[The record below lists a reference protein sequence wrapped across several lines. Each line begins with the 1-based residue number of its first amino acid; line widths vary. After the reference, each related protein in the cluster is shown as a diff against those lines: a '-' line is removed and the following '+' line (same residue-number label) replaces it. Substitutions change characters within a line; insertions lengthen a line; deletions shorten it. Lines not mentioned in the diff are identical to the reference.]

1 MFLKTVPPVVAIHS
15 EWRSNKSCSLP
26 LFFNDSASDSDLAS
40 VSGTPIPQKIQMIIE
55 SLHSTQSSD
64 MSENMQT
71 EKAAHSSHEVDYK
84 GQMRLMDTSAR
95 SRRTGADTKPQPARS
110 DTGDDSDSDDSVD
123 RGIEEAIQEYLK
135 EKVDHKRKGDPMA
148 SSPPAPK
155 LQRREPA
162 VQDAAKQ
169 HTHSSSGK
177 VLTASNHI
185 QRALSGTQPL
195 KKKVK
200 KKKLSKENPFKK
212 ADTSKVL
219 PVKSLPPPRAKK
231 GSSSSSEMDRSPPRL
246 VIKEEEEWLD
256 SSSDDGIEEEIQR
269 FQQEKKQK
277 QEGDKDALRSSR
289 QRDDS
294 ESSSDAGIE
303 EAIRRFQEEK
313 HKQKKKKSPL
323 KSAQLVPVQ
332 RSKPAVASSDCMSTE
347 PLKALSKKSKKK
359 LITKKS
365 NLPTPLGVS
374 HFLNKC
380 TSQGSKVIGCAPPPS
395 NSKQTH
401 TEHQIHSSLKVN
413 TAELM
418 CAEAILDISKTVMP
432 EVFESNLNI
441 ANRNLLQMPT
451 FPTVAPSADKS
462 DESSVD
468 SEDGIEQEI
477 RKFLEHKAKMNKE
490 LPTTTV
496 APPQASGDPTAS
508 KEPKKKMKETQP
520 NKSVRLSLSK
530 KRKFKEVQSKLSRD
544 GDLVMNIKEEP
555 PGTPLN
561 HSDSTRPELSTTPTV
576 TSHSSSL
583 TTMKISKP
591 KQNSPPRKGTDS
603 SVLKDKGS
611 TYSMSSPKTA
621 IGSERNDSSG
631 KSSSLDSDEDL
642 DAAIKD
648 LLKTKKKVKKK
659 VRDMKVRK
667 STRPSEGSSLD
678 AMKKQKP
685 FTDLKSIPSKL
696 VKSGILKG
704 GKETLNIQSK
714 NDKGHKSK
722 AVKGKSEVQN
732 IKESKSPAQPD
743 KVTGNGGIPKTQDVD
758 IPSSSLHAEDDDSSV
773 DSDDSIEQE
782 IRRFLAERAKESTP
796 LTANTKQEEEAVDS
810 LTSPTECDVK
820 PELHKILIETPVS
833 ASASTSGRL
842 FKSETQAESMGT
854 PARSADTPVELNE
867 GPVLTPGSSCIMGC
881 RRTESQKFEISTP
894 RDPKNGSS
902 QTGKDTPTTH
912 TIKPNSFTTPS
923 VSSEMPR
930 PSGHQHQNLF
940 LMRPVNSSM
949 SDVKELSS
957 ADGNDLAVS
966 RQRVQLATRIPLK
979 DVISSLCLSPIS
991 KPQISSCAVT
1001 SGDLST
1007 SAPPGGR
1014 TEGLYLHNRLKRDR
1028 PLSDRPH
1035 LSPATSHLCQPTPVL
1050 HPHQVGSVIQVQRDQ
1065 AAFPTPLAKTNHLQV
1080 SQIEPTESTA
1090 CLGARQREGGSVS
1103 KEEKEQE
1110 DEEEKCVDETDVESD
1125 EERKDQKTKDRKTQ
1139 PHNQSLSTSIDPG
1152 LLLSPYIALDTEER
1166 SLKFQT
1172 RRLHIQKQLEVHK
1185 KTVLKIH
1192 AFTCTHTN
1200 IYVTQI

>member
-15 EWRSNKSCSLP
+15 EWRSNKSCILP

-71 EKAAHSSHEVDYK
+71 EKASHSSHEADYK

-95 SRRTGADTKPQPARS
+95 SRRTGPDTKPQLGRS

-155 LQRREPA
+155 LQRREPT

-169 HTHSSSGK
+169 HTHSTSGK
-177 VLTASNHI
+177 VLIASNNI

-277 QEGDKDALRSSR
+277 QEGENDALRSSR
-289 QRDDS
+289 QREHS
-294 ESSSDAGIE
+294 ESSSDEGIE
-303 EAIRRFQEEK
+303 EAIRHFQEQK
-313 HKQKKKKSPL
+313 DKQKKKKSPL
-323 KSAQLVPVQ
+323 KSVQLVPVQ
-332 RSKPAVASSDCMSTE
+332 HIKPAVAASECMSTE

-380 TSQGSKVIGCAPPPS
+380 TSQGSKVKECAPPPS

-432 EVFESNLNI
+432 EVFESNLSI

-451 FPTVAPSADKS
+451 FPTVAPTVDKS

-477 RKFLEHKAKMNKE
+477 RKFLEDKAKMNKE
-490 LPTTTV
+490 LPTTTG
-496 APPQASGDPTAS
+496 APPTASGDPTTS
-508 KEPKKKMKETQP
+508 KEPKKKKETQP
-520 NKSVRLSLSK
+520 NKAVRLSLSK
-530 KRKFKEVQSKLSRD
+530 KRKFKEEQSKLSRD
-544 GDLVMNIKEEP
+544 SDLVLNIKEEP
-555 PGTPLN
+555 PGTTLN
-561 HSDSTRPELSTTPTV
+561 YCDSTRPELSASPTV

-583 TTMKISKP
+583 TTKKISKL
-591 KQNSPPRKGTDS
+591 KQNSPPHKGTDS
-603 SVLKDKGS
+603 SVLKDKVS

-621 IGSERNDSSG
+621 IGSEKNDSSD

-667 STRPSEGSSLD
+667 STRPSEASSLD
-678 AMKKQKP
+678 AIKKQKP

-704 GKETLNIQSK
+704 GKETLNIRTK
-714 NDKGHKSK
+714 NGKGHKSK
-722 AVKGKSEVQN
+722 AVKGRSEVPN

-758 IPSSSLHAEDDDSSV
+758 LPSSSLHAEDEDSSV

-796 LTANTKQEEEAVDS
+796 FTANTKQEEEAVDS
-810 LTSPTECDVK
+810 LTSLPECDVN
-820 PELHKILIETPVS
+820 PERQKILIETPVS
-833 ASASTSGRL
+833 ASASTSVRL
-842 FKSETQAESMGT
+842 FKSETQAESIAT
-854 PARSADTPVELNE
+854 PARSADAPAELNK

-881 RRTESQKFEISTP
+881 RRTESQKLEISTP

-902 QTGKDTPTTH
+902 QTDKDTPTSH

-923 VSSEMPR
+923 VSSEMPQ
-930 PSGHQHQNLF
+930 SLGHQHQNLF
-940 LMRPVNSSM
+940 LMRPVNSGM
-949 SDVKELSS
+949 SDVKVLSA
-957 ADGNDLAVS
+957 ADGNDPAVNH
-966 RQRVQLATRIPLK
+966 QRLTSATRIPLK
-979 DVISSLCLSPIS
+979 DVISSLCPSPIT

-1001 SGDLST
+1001 TGDLLT

-1028 PLSDRPH
+1028 HLSDRPH
-1035 LSPATSHLCQPTPVL
+1035 LSPATSHLCQPSPVL
-1050 HPHQVGSVIQVQRDQ
+1050 HPHQGGSVIQVQRDQ

-1090 CLGARQREGGSVS
+1090 CLGVRQREGGSVS

-1152 LLLSPYIALDTEER
+1152 FLLSPYIALDTEER

-1172 RRLHIQKQLEVHK
+1172 RRLRIQKQLEES
-1185 KTVLKIH
+1185 KTVKRRLQFVINL
-1192 AFTCTHTN
+1192 TR
-1200 IYVTQI
+1200 

>member
-26 LFFNDSASDSDLAS
+26 LFFNDSASDSELAS

-64 MSENMQT
+64 ISENMQT
-71 EKAAHSSHEVDYK
+71 EKAAHSSHEAGYK

-95 SRRTGADTKPQPARS
+95 SRRTGADTKPQTARS
-110 DTGDDSDSDDSVD
+110 DSGDDSDSDDSVD

-155 LQRREPA
+155 LQRREPTDL
-162 VQDAAKQ
+162 DAAKQ
-169 HTHSSSGK
+169 NTHSSSGK

-200 KKKLSKENPFKK
+200 KKQLSKENPFKK
-212 ADTSKVL
+212 ADTSKGSS
-219 PVKSLPPPRAKK
+219 VKSLPPPRTKK

-246 VIKEEEEWLD
+246 VIKEEDEWLE

-269 FQQEKKQK
+269 FQQEKKEK
-277 QEGDKDALRSSR
+277 QEGGKDALRSSR
-289 QRDDS
+289 QREDS
-294 ESSSDAGIE
+294 ESSSDEGIE
-303 EAIRRFQEEK
+303 EAIRLFQEEK

-323 KSAQLVPVQ
+323 IPAQLVPAQ
-332 RSKPAVASSDCMSTE
+332 CSKPAVASPECMSTQ

-359 LITKKS
+359 LTTKKS

-380 TSQGSKVIGCAPPPS
+380 TSQG
-395 NSKQTH
+395 SKQTH

-432 EVFESNLNI
+432 EVFESNLSI

-490 LPTTTV
+490 LPTTTGAPLPV
-496 APPQASGDPTAS
+496 AGDPTAS
-508 KEPKKKMKETQP
+508 KEPKKTMKETQP
-520 NKSVRLSLSK
+520 NKAVRLSLSK
-530 KRKFKEVQSKLSRD
+530 KRKFKEEQSKLSRD
-544 GDLVMNIKEEP
+544 GDLVLNIKEEP
-555 PGTPLN
+555 PGTPLKL
-561 HSDSTRPELSTTPTV
+561 SDSTTLELSTTPTV
-576 TSHSSSL
+576 TSSL
-583 TTMKISKP
+583 GTLNNMKMSKP

-603 SVLKDKGS
+603 SVLKDKAS
-611 TYSMSSPKTA
+611 TYSMSSPK
-621 IGSERNDSSG
+621 IGSEKNDSSD
-631 KSSSLDSDEDL
+631 KSSSFDSDEDL

-659 VRDMKVRK
+659 VRDMKARK
-667 STRPSEGSSLD
+667 NTRPSEPLSLD
-678 AMKKQKP
+678 ATKKQKL
-685 FTDLKSIPSKL
+685 FTDLKSIPPSKL

-704 GKETLNIQSK
+704 GKETLNVQAK

-732 IKESKSPAQPD
+732 IKQSKSPAQAD
-743 KVTGNGGIPKTQDVD
+743 KLTGNSGIPKTQDVD

-782 IRRFLAERAKESTP
+782 IRKFLAERAKESTP
-796 LTANTKQEEEAVDS
+796 LAANIKQEEEAVDS
-810 LTSPTECDVK
+810 LTSPAECDGK
-820 PELHKILIETPVS
+820 PEPQKIRTETPVS
-833 ASASTSGRL
+833 ASPSTSGRL
-842 FKSETQAESMGT
+842 FKSETQAEST
-854 PARSADTPVELNE
+854 DTPSRSDAPAELNK
-867 GPVLTPGSSCIMGC
+867 GPVLTPGSSCIMGF
-881 RRTESQKFEISTP
+881 RRTESQKCEISSP

-902 QTGKDTPTTH
+902 QIGKDTPTSH
-912 TIKPNSFTTPS
+912 AIKRFAMPS

-930 PSGHQHQNLF
+930 ILGHQHQNLF

-949 SDVKELSS
+949 SDVKEL
-957 ADGNDLAVS
+957 DVNDLSVS
-966 RQRVQLATRIPLK
+966 RQRVPSVARIPLK
-979 DVISSLCLSPIS
+979 DVISSLCPSPIS
-991 KPQISSCAVT
+991 KPQISSSVT
-1001 SGDLST
+1001 TGDLTTST
-1007 SAPPGGR
+1007 PPVGR

-1028 PLSDRPH
+1028 HLSDRPH
-1035 LSPATSHLCQPTPVL
+1035 LSPATPHLCQASLVL
-1050 HPHQVGSVIQVQRDQ
+1050 QPHQGSSVIQVQRD
-1065 AAFPTPLAKTNHLQV
+1065 PTPLAKTNHLQLSKV
-1080 SQIEPTESTA
+1080 ESNTG
-1090 CLGARQREGGSVS
+1090 LGERQREGGSVS
-1103 KEEKEQE
+1103 KEDKEQE
-1110 DEEEKCVDETDVESD
+1110 GEEEKCVDETDVESD
-1125 EERKDQKTKDRKTQ
+1125 EERKDQKTKDRKMQ
-1139 PHNQSLSTSIDPG
+1139 PHNQ
-1152 LLLSPYIALDTEER
+1152 
-1166 SLKFQT
+1166 
-1172 RRLHIQKQLEVHK
+1172 
-1185 KTVLKIH
+1185 
-1192 AFTCTHTN
+1192 
-1200 IYVTQI
+1200 

>member
-15 EWRSNKSCSLP
+15 EWRSNKSYSLP

-64 MSENMQT
+64 MSENLQT
-71 EKAAHSSHEVDYK
+71 EKAAHSSHEAGYK

-95 SRRTGADTKPQPARS
+95 SRRTGADTKPQTARS

-155 LQRREPA
+155 LQRSEPT
-162 VQDAAKQ
+162 VPDAAKQ

-185 QRALSGTQPL
+185 QRALSGTKFSFL
-195 KKKVK
+195 
-200 KKKLSKENPFKK
+200 
-212 ADTSKVL
+212 
-219 PVKSLPPPRAKK
+219 
-231 GSSSSSEMDRSPPRL
+231 GSSSSSEMDRSPPCL

-269 FQQEKKQK
+269 FQQEKKEK
-277 QEGDKDALRSSR
+277 QEGEKDALRSSR
-289 QRDDS
+289 QRENS
-294 ESSSDAGIE
+294 ESSSDEGIE
-303 EAIRRFQEEK
+303 EAIRCFQEEQ
-313 HKQKKKKSPL
+313 HKQKKKKSLL
-323 KSAQLVPVQ
+323 KPAQLVPAQ
-332 RSKPAVASSDCMSTE
+332 CSKPAVASSECMSTQ

-380 TSQGSKVIGCAPPPS
+380 TSQGSKVKGS
-395 NSKQTH
+395 
-401 TEHQIHSSLKVN
+401 
-413 TAELM
+413 
-418 CAEAILDISKTVMP
+418 
-432 EVFESNLNI
+432 
-441 ANRNLLQMPT
+441 
-451 FPTVAPSADKS
+451 
-462 DESSVD
+462 
-468 SEDGIEQEI
+468 
-477 RKFLEHKAKMNKE
+477 
-490 LPTTTV
+490 
-496 APPQASGDPTAS
+496 SGDPTAS
-508 KEPKKKMKETQP
+508 KEPKKKMKETQT
-520 NKSVRLSLSK
+520 NKAVRLSLSK
-530 KRKFKEVQSKLSRD
+530 KRKFKEEQSKLSRD
-544 GDLVMNIKEEP
+544 GDLVLNIKEEP

-603 SVLKDKGS
+603 NVLKDKGS

-621 IGSERNDSSG
+621 GSERNDSSD

-659 VRDMKVRK
+659 VRDMKARK
-667 STRPSEGSSLD
+667 SARPSEASSLD
-678 AMKKQKP
+678 AMKKRKP
-685 FTDLKSIPSKL
+685 FTDLKSIPPSQL

-704 GKETLNIQSK
+704 GKETLNIQTK
-714 NDKGHKSK
+714 NDMGHKSK
-722 AVKGKSEVQN
+722 AVKVKSEVQN
-732 IKESKSPAQPD
+732 IKQSKSSAQPD

-782 IRRFLAERAKESTP
+782 IRRFLAERAKESSP
-796 LTANTKQEEEAVDS
+796 LTANTKQKEEAVDS
-810 LTSPTECDVK
+810 LTSSAECDVK
-820 PELHKILIETPVS
+820 PELQKILIETPVS
-833 ASASTSGRL
+833 ASAATSRRL
-842 FKSETQAESMGT
+842 FKSETQAESIGT
-854 PARSADTPVELNE
+854 PARSTDAPAELNK

-881 RRTESQKFEISTP
+881 RTTES
-894 RDPKNGSS
+894 
-902 QTGKDTPTTH
+902 
-912 TIKPNSFTTPS
+912 
-923 VSSEMPR
+923 
-930 PSGHQHQNLF
+930 HQHQNLF

-949 SDVKELSS
+949 SDVKELSP
-957 ADGNDLAVS
+957 ADGNDLAIS
-966 RQRVQLATRIPLK
+966 RQRVPSATRIPLK
-979 DVISSLCLSPIS
+979 DVISSLCPSPIS

-1001 SGDLST
+1001 TGDLSI

-1028 PLSDRPH
+1028 HLSDRPH

-1050 HPHQVGSVIQVQRDQ
+1050 QPHQGCSVIQVQ
-1065 AAFPTPLAKTNHLQV
+1065 AAFPMPLAKTNHLQV
-1080 SQIEPTESTA
+1080 SQTESTA

-1103 KEEKEQE
+1103 
-1110 DEEEKCVDETDVESD
+1110 
-1125 EERKDQKTKDRKTQ
+1125 
-1139 PHNQSLSTSIDPG
+1139 
-1152 LLLSPYIALDTEER
+1152 
-1166 SLKFQT
+1166 
-1172 RRLHIQKQLEVHK
+1172 
-1185 KTVLKIH
+1185 
-1192 AFTCTHTN
+1192 
-1200 IYVTQI
+1200 

>member
-26 LFFNDSASDSDLAS
+26 LFFNDSASDSELAS

-71 EKAAHSSHEVDYK
+71 EKAAHSSHEAGYK

-95 SRRTGADTKPQPARS
+95 SRRTGADTKPQTARS
-110 DTGDDSDSDDSVD
+110 HTGDDSDSDDSVD

-135 EKVDHKRKGDPMA
+135 EKVDHKRKGDPIA

-155 LQRREPA
+155 LQRREPTVPDA
-162 VQDAAKQ
+162 VKQ

-185 QRALSGTQPL
+185 QKALSGTQPL

-212 ADTSKVL
+212 ADTSKIL

-269 FQQEKKQK
+269 FQQEKKDK
-277 QEGDKDALRSSR
+277 QEGEKDALKSSR
-289 QRDDS
+289 QREDS
-294 ESSSDAGIE
+294 ESSSDEGIE

-313 HKQKKKKSPL
+313 HKQKKSPL
-323 KSAQLVPVQ
+323 KPAQLVPAQ
-332 RSKPAVASSDCMSTE
+332 RSKPTIASPECMSTQS
-347 PLKALSKKSKKK
+347 LKALSKKSKKK
-359 LITKKS
+359 LATKKS
-365 NLPTPLGVS
+365 NLPAPLGVS

-380 TSQGSKVIGCAPPPS
+380 TSQGSKVKGCAPPPS

-432 EVFESNLNI
+432 EVFESNLSI

-490 LPTTTV
+490 LPTTTG
-496 APPQASGDPTAS
+496 ASPPASGDSTAS
-508 KEPKKKMKETQP
+508 KEPKKKMMKETQP
-520 NKSVRLSLSK
+520 NKAVRLSLSK
-530 KRKFKEVQSKLSRD
+530 KRKFKEEQSKLSRD
-544 GDLVMNIKEEP
+544 GDLVLNIKEEP

-583 TTMKISKP
+583 TTIKTSKP

-621 IGSERNDSSG
+621 IGSEKNDSSD

-659 VRDMKVRK
+659 VRDMKARK
-667 STRPSEGSSLD
+667 SARPSEASSLD

-685 FTDLKSIPSKL
+685 FTDLKSIPPSKL

-704 GKETLNIQSK
+704 GKETLNIQTK

-732 IKESKSPAQPD
+732 IKQSKSPAQPD

-796 LTANTKQEEEAVDS
+796 LAANTEQEEEAVDS
-810 LTSPTECDVK
+810 LTSPAECDVK
-820 PELHKILIETPVS
+820 QELQKILIETPVS

-842 FKSETQAESMGT
+842 FKSETQAESIGT
-854 PARSADTPVELNE
+854 PARSTDAPAELNK
-867 GPVLTPGSSCIMGC
+867 GPVLTPGSSCIMGFK
-881 RRTESQKFEISTP
+881 RTESQKFEISTP

-902 QTGKDTPTTH
+902 QIGKDTPTIH
-912 TIKPNSFTTPS
+912 AIKPNSFTMPS
-923 VSSEMPR
+923 VSSDTPR
-930 PSGHQHQNLF
+930 SLGHQHQNLF

-966 RQRVQLATRIPLK
+966 RQRVPSASRIPLK
-979 DVISSLCLSPIS
+979 DVISSLCPSPIS
-991 KPQISSCAVT
+991 KPQISSSAVT
-1001 SGDLST
+1001 TGDLLT

-1028 PLSDRPH
+1028 HLSDRPH
-1035 LSPATSHLCQPTPVL
+1035 LSHATSHLCQPSPVL
-1050 HPHQVGSVIQVQRDQ
+1050 QPHEGGSVIQVQQD
-1065 AAFPTPLAKTNHLQV
+1065 PTPLANHLQV
-1080 SQIEPTESTA
+1080 SQIEATESTA
-1090 CLGARQREGGSVS
+1090 CLGERQREGESVS

-1139 PHNQSLSTSIDPG
+1139 SHNHSCSI
-1152 LLLSPYIALDTEER
+1152 SE
-1166 SLKFQT
+1166 
-1172 RRLHIQKQLEVHK
+1172 
-1185 KTVLKIH
+1185 
-1192 AFTCTHTN
+1192 
-1200 IYVTQI
+1200 

>member
-1 MFLKTVPPVVAIHS
+1 MELPHAPTSLPFRPSRMFLKTVPPVVAIHS

-26 LFFNDSASDSDLAS
+26 LFFNDSTSDSELAS

-71 EKAAHSSHEVDYK
+71 EKAAHSSHEAGYK

-95 SRRTGADTKPQPARS
+95 SQRTGVDAKPQPARS
-110 DTGDDSDSDDSVD
+110 DIGDDSDSDDSVD

-135 EKVDHKRKGDPMA
+135 DKVEHKRKGGPMA

-155 LQRREPA
+155 LQRRETNVP
-162 VQDAAKQ
+162 DAAKQ

-200 KKKLSKENPFKK
+200 KKQLSKENPFKK
-212 ADTSKVL
+212 ADTSKIL

-246 VIKEEEEWLD
+246 VIKEEEEYLD

-269 FQQEKKQK
+269 FQQEKKEK
-277 QEGDKDALRSSR
+277 QEGEKDALRSSQ
-289 QRDDS
+289 QREDS
-294 ESSSDAGIE
+294 ESSSDEGIE

-313 HKQKKKKSPL
+313 HKQKKKKSLL
-323 KSAQLVPVQ
+323 KPVQLVPVQ
-332 RSKPAVASSDCMSTE
+332 RIKPAIASPECMSTQ

-359 LITKKS
+359 LTTKKS
-365 NLPTPLGVS
+365 NLPAPLGVS

-380 TSQGSKVIGCAPPPS
+380 TSQGSKFKGCAPPSS
-395 NSKQTH
+395 NSKETH
-401 TEHQIHSSLKVN
+401 TEHQMHSSLKVN

-432 EVFESNLNI
+432 EVFESNLSISNG
-441 ANRNLLQMPT
+441 NLLQMPT

-477 RKFLEHKAKMNKE
+477 MTFLEHKAKMNKE
-490 LPTTTV
+490 LPTTTG
-496 APPQASGDPTAS
+496 APPPASDPTAS
-508 KEPKKKMKETQP
+508 KEPKKKIKETHP
-520 NKSVRLSLSK
+520 NKAVRLSLSK
-530 KRKFKEVQSKLSRD
+530 KRKFKKEQSNISRD
-544 GDLVMNIKEEP
+544 GDLVLNIKEEP

-576 TSHSSSL
+576 TSHLSSL
-583 TTMKISKP
+583 TTMKISKL
-591 KQNSPPRKGTDS
+591 KQNSPPRNGTDS

-621 IGSERNDSSG
+621 IGSERNDSSD

-659 VRDMKVRK
+659 VREIEARK
-667 STRPSEGSSLD
+667 STRPSEVSSLD
-678 AMKKQKP
+678 AMKKLKL
-685 FTDLKSIPSKL
+685 FTDLKRIPSSKL
-696 VKSGILKG
+696 KSGILKG
-704 GKETLNIQSK
+704 GKEILNIQTK
-714 NDKGHKSK
+714 NDTGHKSK

-732 IKESKSPAQPD
+732 IKQSKSPAQPD
-743 KVTGNGGIPKTQDVD
+743 KVTGNGGIPKTQDVE
-758 IPSSSLHAEDDDSSV
+758 IPSFSLHAEDDDSSV
-773 DSDDSIEQE
+773 DSDDSIELE
-782 IRRFLAERAKESTP
+782 IRRFLAEKAKESTP
-796 LTANTKQEEEAVDS
+796 LAANTKQEEESVDS
-810 LTSPTECDVK
+810 LTSAAECDVK
-820 PELHKILIETPVS
+820 PELQKILIETPVS

-842 FKSETQAESMGT
+842 FKSETQVESIGT
-854 PARSADTPVELNE
+854 PAGSMDAPAELNK
-867 GPVLTPGSSCIMGC
+867 GPVLTPGSSCIMGF

-894 RDPKNGSS
+894 RDLKHGSS
-902 QTGKDTPTTH
+902 QIGKDTPTSNA
-912 TIKPNSFTTPS
+912 IKPNSFTTPS

-930 PSGHQHQNLF
+930 SSGHQHQNLF

-966 RQRVQLATRIPLK
+966 HQRVPSASRIHLK
-979 DVISSLCLSPIS
+979 DVISSLCPSPIS
-991 KPQISSCAVT
+991 KPQISSSTVT
-1001 SGDLST
+1001 TGDLST
-1007 SAPPGGR
+1007 SAHPGGR
-1014 TEGLYLHNRLKRDR
+1014 TEALYLHNRLKRDR
-1028 PLSDRPH
+1028 HLSNRPH
-1035 LSPATSHLCQPTPVL
+1035 LSHTTSHLCQPSPVL
-1050 HPHQVGSVIQVQRDQ
+1050 QSHEGGSVIQVQRD
-1065 AAFPTPLAKTNHLQV
+1065 PMPLAKTNYLQV
-1080 SQIEPTESTA
+1080 SQIEATESTA
-1090 CLGARQREGGSVS
+1090 CLGERQREGGSVS

-1110 DEEEKCVDETDVESD
+1110 DEEDKCVDETDVESD
-1125 EERKDQKTKDRKTQ
+1125 EERKDQKTKERKTQ
-1139 PHNQSLSTSIDPG
+1139 THNQWVPTCPLSK
-1152 LLLSPYIALDTEER
+1152 L
-1166 SLKFQT
+1166 
-1172 RRLHIQKQLEVHK
+1172 
-1185 KTVLKIH
+1185 
-1192 AFTCTHTN
+1192 THT
-1200 IYVTQI
+1200 Y

>member
-1 MFLKTVPPVVAIHS
+1 
-15 EWRSNKSCSLP
+15 
-26 LFFNDSASDSDLAS
+26 
-40 VSGTPIPQKIQMIIE
+40 
-55 SLHSTQSSD
+55 

-123 RGIEEAIQEYLK
+123 RGIDEAIQEYLK
-135 EKVDHKRKGDPMA
+135 EKVGHKRKGDPMA

-200 KKKLSKENPFKK
+200 KKKLSKENPFKSRHK
-212 ADTSKVL
+212 
-219 PVKSLPPPRAKK
+219 PRAKK

-530 KRKFKEVQSKLSRD
+530 KRKFKEVQSNLLEMVT
-544 GDLVMNIKEEP
+544 LVMNIKEEP

-591 KQNSPPRKGTDS
+591 KQNSPPRK
-603 SVLKDKGS
+603 VCPVRRLLL
-611 TYSMSSPKTA
+611 A
-621 IGSERNDSSG
+621 QRENDSSG

-714 NDKGHKSK
+714 NDKGHKAK

-796 LTANTKQEEEAVDS
+796 LTANTKQEEEGHS
-810 LTSPTECDVK
+810 
-820 PELHKILIETPVS
+820 ETPVS

>member
-26 LFFNDSASDSDLAS
+26 LFFNDSTSDSELAS

-71 EKAAHSSHEVDYK
+71 EKAAHSSHEAGYK
-84 GQMRLMDTSAR
+84 GQMRLMDTSA
-95 SRRTGADTKPQPARS
+95 SSQRTGADAKPQPARS
-110 DTGDDSDSDDSVD
+110 DTGDDLDSDDSVD

-135 EKVDHKRKGDPMA
+135 DKVDHKRKGGPMA
-148 SSPPAPK
+148 CSPPVPK
-155 LQRREPA
+155 LQRRETNVP
-162 VQDAAKQ
+162 DAAKQ

-185 QRALSGTQPL
+185 QRALSGMQPL

-200 KKKLSKENPFKK
+200 KKQLSKENPFKK
-212 ADTSKVL
+212 ADTSKIL
-219 PVKSLPPPRAKK
+219 PVKSLPPTKAKK

-246 VIKEEEEWLD
+246 IIKEEEKWLD

-269 FQQEKKQK
+269 FQQEKKEK
-277 QEGDKDALRSSR
+277 QEGEKDALRSSR
-289 QRDDS
+289 QREDS
-294 ESSSDAGIE
+294 ESSSDEGIE

-313 HKQKKKKSPL
+313 HKQKKKKSLL
-323 KSAQLVPVQ
+323 KPVQLVPVQ
-332 RSKPAVASSDCMSTE
+332 RIKPAIASPECMSTQ

-359 LITKKS
+359 LTSKKS
-365 NLPTPLGVS
+365 NLPAPLSVS

-380 TSQGSKVIGCAPPPS
+380 TSQDSKVKGCAPPSS

-401 TEHQIHSSLKVN
+401 TEHQMHSSLKVN

-432 EVFESNLNI
+432 EVFESNLSI
-441 ANRNLLQMPT
+441 SNRNLLQMPT

-477 RKFLEHKAKMNKE
+477 RTFLEHKAKMNKE
-490 LPTTTV
+490 LPTTTG
-496 APPQASGDPTAS
+496 APPPASDPTAS
-508 KEPKKKMKETQP
+508 KEPKKMMKETQP
-520 NKSVRLSLSK
+520 NKAVRLSLSK
-530 KRKFKEVQSKLSRD
+530 KRKFKKDQSNISRD
-544 GDLVMNIKEEP
+544 GDLVLNIKEEP

-561 HSDSTRPELSTTPTV
+561 RSDSTRPALSTTPIV
-576 TSHSSSL
+576 ISHLSSL
-583 TTMKISKP
+583 TTMKISKL
-591 KQNSPPRKGTDS
+591 KQNSPPRNGMDS

-621 IGSERNDSSG
+621 IGTERNDSSD

-659 VRDMKVRK
+659 VREIEARK
-667 STRPSEGSSLD
+667 SARPSEVSSFD
-678 AMKKQKP
+678 AMKKLKL
-685 FTDLKSIPSKL
+685 FTDLKRIPSSKL

-704 GKETLNIQSK
+704 GKEIMKIQTK
-714 NDKGHKSK
+714 NDKGHKRK

-732 IKESKSPAQPD
+732 IKQSKSLAQPD
-743 KVTGNGGIPKTQDVD
+743 KVTRNGGISKTQDVD
-758 IPSSSLHAEDDDSSV
+758 IPSFSLHAEDDDSSV

-796 LTANTKQEEEAVDS
+796 LAANTKQEEEAVDS
-810 LTSPTECDVK
+810 LTSAAECDVK
-820 PELHKILIETPVS
+820 PELQKILIETPVS

-842 FKSETQAESMGT
+842 FKSETQVESIGT
-854 PARSADTPVELNE
+854 PARITDAPAELNK
-867 GPVLTPGSSCIMGC
+867 GPVLTPGSSCIMGF

-902 QTGKDTPTTH
+902 QIGKDTPTSH
-912 TIKPNSFTTPS
+912 AIKPNSFTTPS
-923 VSSEMPR
+923 VSSGTPR
-930 PSGHQHQNLF
+930 SSGHQHQNLF

-949 SDVKELSS
+949 SVVKELSS

-966 RQRVQLATRIPLK
+966 RQRVPSASRIPLK
-979 DVISSLCLSPIS
+979 DVISSLCPSPIS
-991 KPQISSCAVT
+991 KPQISSFAVT
-1001 SGDLST
+1001 TGDLLT

-1028 PLSDRPH
+1028 HLSDRPH
-1035 LSPATSHLCQPTPVL
+1035 LSHTTSHLCQPSPVL
-1050 HPHQVGSVIQVQRDQ
+1050 QSHEGGSVIQVQRDSM
-1065 AAFPTPLAKTNHLQV
+1065 PLAKTNYLQV
-1080 SQIEPTESTA
+1080 SQIEATESTA
-1090 CLGARQREGGSVS
+1090 CLGERQREGGSVS
-1103 KEEKEQE
+1103 KEEIEQE

-1139 PHNQSLSTSIDPG
+1139 ALNQ
-1152 LLLSPYIALDTEER
+1152 
-1166 SLKFQT
+1166 
-1172 RRLHIQKQLEVHK
+1172 
-1185 KTVLKIH
+1185 
-1192 AFTCTHTN
+1192 
-1200 IYVTQI
+1200 

>member
-64 MSENMQT
+64 MSENVQT
-71 EKAAHSSHEVDYK
+71 EKAAHSSHEAGYK

-95 SRRTGADTKPQPARS
+95 SRRIGVDTKLQTARS
-110 DTGDDSDSDDSVD
+110 DTGDVSDSDDSVD

-135 EKVDHKRKGDPMA
+135 EKVDHKRKGDPMT
-148 SSPPAPK
+148 SLPPAPK
-155 LQRREPA
+155 LQRREPT
-162 VQDAAKQ
+162 VPDAAKQ

-185 QRALSGTQPL
+185 QRALSGTQPQPL

-219 PVKSLPPPRAKK
+219 PIKSLPPPRAKK

-269 FQQEKKQK
+269 FQQEKKEK
-277 QEGDKDALRSSR
+277 QEGEKDALSSSR
-289 QRDDS
+289 HKEDS
-294 ESSSDAGIE
+294 ESSSDEGIE
-303 EAIRRFQEEK
+303 EAIRRFQVEK

-323 KSAQLVPVQ
+323 KPAQLVPAQ
-332 RSKPAVASSDCMSTE
+332 RSRSAVTSPECMSTQ
-347 PLKALSKKSKKK
+347 PFKALSKKSKK
-359 LITKKS
+359 LTTKKS

-380 TSQGSKVIGCAPPPS
+380 TSQGSKVKGCAPPLS
-395 NSKQTH
+395 NPKQTH

-413 TAELM
+413 TAELL

-432 EVFESNLNI
+432 EVFEPNLSI
-441 ANRNLLQMPT
+441 ANRNLLQTPT
-451 FPTVAPSADKS
+451 FLTVAPSADKS

-477 RKFLEHKAKMNKE
+477 RTFLEHKAKMNKE
-490 LPTTTV
+490 LPTTAG
-496 APPQASGDPTAS
+496 APLPASGDPTAR

-520 NKSVRLSLSK
+520 NKAVRLSLSK
-530 KRKFKEVQSKLSRD
+530 KRKFKEEQSKLSRD
-544 GDLVMNIKEEP
+544 GELVLNVKEEP
-555 PGTPLN
+555 PGTPLV
-561 HSDSTRPELSTTPTV
+561 HSYSTRPELLTTPTV

-583 TTMKISKP
+583 ATMKNSKL
-591 KQNSPPRKGTDS
+591 KQNSPPRKGSDS
-603 SVLKDKGS
+603 SAPKDKGS
-611 TYSMSSPKTA
+611 TYSMSSPKTV
-621 IGSERNDSSG
+621 IGSERNDSSD

-659 VRDMKVRK
+659 VRDLKARK
-667 STRPSEGSSLD
+667 SARPSEASSLD
-678 AMKKQKP
+678 AVKIQKP
-685 FTDLKSIPSKL
+685 LTDQKSIPPSKL
-696 VKSGILKG
+696 VKSSILKG
-704 GKETLNIQSK
+704 GKETLNVQTK
-714 NDKGHKSK
+714 NDKSYKSK

-732 IKESKSPAQPD
+732 IKQSKSHAQAD
-743 KVTGNGGIPKTQDVD
+743 KVTGNGGVPKPQDVD
-758 IPSSSLHAEDDDSSV
+758 IPSSSPHADIPSSSPHADDDDSSV

-782 IRRFLAERAKESTP
+782 IRRFLAERAKESAP
-796 LTANTKQEEEAVDS
+796 LAANTNQEEGAIDS
-810 LTSPTECDVK
+810 LTSPVECDFK
-820 PELHKILIETPVS
+820 PEPQTILIETPVS
-833 ASASTSGRL
+833 TSALTSGRL
-842 FKSETQAESMGT
+842 FKSETQAESIGI
-854 PARSADTPVELNE
+854 PARSTDAPAELNK
-867 GPVLTPGSSCIMGC
+867 GPVLTPGSSCIMSF
-881 RRTESQKFEISTP
+881 RRTESQKIEISTQ

-902 QTGKDTPTTH
+902 QTGKDTSTSH
-912 TIKPNSFTTPS
+912 TIKPNSFTTP
-923 VSSEMPR
+923 EMPR
-930 PSGHQHQNLF
+930 LSGHQHQNLF
-940 LMRPVNSSM
+940 LLRPVNSSM
-949 SDVKELSS
+949 SDIKELSS
-957 ADGNDLAVS
+957 AESNDLAVS
-966 RQRVQLATRIPLK
+966 RQSRSATRIPLK
-979 DVISSLCLSPIS
+979 EVISSLCPSPIS
-991 KPQISSCAVT
+991 KPQISSPAVT
-1001 SGDLST
+1001 TVDLST
-1007 SAPPGGR
+1007 SAPPRGR
-1014 TEGLYLHNRLKRDR
+1014 TERLYLQNRLKIDR
-1028 PLSDRPH
+1028 HLSDRPH
-1035 LSPATSHLCQPTPVL
+1035 LSPATSHLCQPSPVL
-1050 HPHQVGSVIQVQRDQ
+1050 QAHQAGSVIQLQRDQ

-1080 SQIEPTESTA
+1080 SQIEAIESTA
-1090 CLGARQREGGSVS
+1090 SLGERQREGGSVS

-1125 EERKDQKTKDRKTQ
+1125 EERKDQKTKDRRKQ
-1139 PHNQSLSTSIDPG
+1139 PPNQSLSTSIDPG

-1172 RRLHIQKQLEVHK
+1172 RRLHIQKQ
-1185 KTVLKIH
+1185 
-1192 AFTCTHTN
+1192 
-1200 IYVTQI
+1200 